1 MLAVHF
7 CMYIIITHYETI
19 HSFRLN
25 NEKQFIW
32 FILNIHILFIIVI
45 NCMCIRKMK
54 CHLHFLWIDF
64 WFFNVPISYPLIS
77 FRKNRRRPKWKM
89 KFLYYLCNSFVSIK
103 LFQNKMFL
111 KIREGEEKLEARIG
125 ERKEHGRRW
134 KKSKVSGY
142 KDQETADRP
151 SYINSTAIMPAFV
164 CVWLFVAIS
173 F

>member
-7 CMYIIITHYETI
+7 CMYIIITHYETT

-25 NEKQFIW
+25 NEKWFIW

-64 WFFNVPISYPLIS
+64 WFLNVLISYPLIS
-77 FRKNRRRPKWKM
+77 FRKNRKRSEWKM
-89 KFLYYLCNSFVSIK
+89 KSLYYLCNSFVNIK
-103 LFQNKMFL
+103 SFQNKMFL
-111 KIREGEEKLEARIG
+111 KIREEEGKVEARIG
-125 ERKEHGRRW
+125 EKKEQGRWRR
-134 KKSKVSGY
+134 SKVSGY
-142 KDQETADRP
+142 KDQDRP

-164 CVWLFVAIS
+164 CVWWFVAIS